1 MITFVYGVSG
11 SGKST
16 LIEQKI
22 KQDIACGKQVYLVVP
37 EQQTYTT
44 ERRYTEALPPES
56 QLKFEAVNFTRLANI
71 ARRRYGGLCYNYIDS
86 GTKALLM
93 WKTIREL
100 SPLLSEYGDAA
111 SSPTRLPSLT
121 DMMLAVI
128 NELKA
133 ASLTPTVLEL
143 TAKKLPAD
151 SSLYR
156 RLMDISLIWSNFAN
170 LIASDY
176 DDASDDLSA
185 LAELLSEHRLFS
197 GCSVY
202 IDSFTSYTEQEY
214 RIIDMIMKQ
223 ADSLMITVCCE
234 GPGSRHMHFASI
246 ANASDKLRRLAE
258 SRGGFED
265 VILGEVRRQRHA
277 DLKLVEKYMWQA
289 DQKIPADKTLP
300 PENICVI
307 SAKTPYGE
315 AEAAAARICQAVR
328 NGMRWRDITVIMRDA
343 TAWQGIIDA
352 TFDKFKIPYFLAER
366 TELITKPLFKLLMS
380 TLSIKN
386 KGWRQNDVISLIKTG
401 LCGFSDRECDVFEEY
416 CSTWNISGKRFLD
429 GEWTMNPD
437 GYVAGMSDRAADI
450 LNVANDVRTR
460 LVTPLLELFT
470 RLDAAQTV
478 SEQCRA
484 LYTYT
489 EALNVRE
496 TLDAVSDRARAAGDV
511 RAAGDAL
518 RMYNIYIDALDKV
531 ALSLA
536 DTEPDTEQLACALR
550 IIFENTNI
558 GSLPTRHD
566 EVTIGSASLLRADS
580 PRLVIVMGLCEGEFP
595 AIPSD
600 SSLLSY
606 SDRALLEQMGLN
618 ISFDPAAE
626 SADEMF
632 FAYRALTAASEQLI
646 LSYSQTACDGSRRQS
661 SRVIE
666 QITNIFPDIRIQ
678 SYDISS
684 PIDRIYTPENAL
696 EYLSSLGNSPQAV
709 LLRNALSRDENIAP
723 YLSALDI
730 PVSDSDCRISEHSS
744 SRIFGDNMALS
755 QSKLESYILCP
766 FKYYCDYV
774 LKLRESARA
783 DFSYSSVGV
792 FIHYV
797 MENFMRRAMNEGRFD
812 PELTQDEA
820 IALADRIIEEYAVRL
835 IPSDDERKSRMTF
848 LLERLRRIA
857 LVLIYNIME
866 EFRHSLFR
874 PSFFELNMDGSD
886 PAISAATFGTGDG
899 NSIKLRGIVDRVDLF
914 RRDNDIYVRVVDYK
928 TGSKVYSPED
938 IAEGIGLQLLLYL
951 FVLCNTQNKKFRR
964 AVGCPEDGNIY
975 PAGAMY
981 LSANLPVITVDEH
994 ISPDEIRRRAAESL
1008 KRSGP
1013 LLDDEQILLAMND
1026 KLDPNFL
1033 GTAKSSRSV
1042 DHKLTLEDFE
1052 QLCGDIEKTLGS
1064 VRDAMLSGEASAKP
1078 RKKKGFSPCDNCNYR
1093 AVCRSAKPSKRN
1105 K

>member
-11 SGKST
+11 SGKSM

-37 EQQTYTT
+37 EQQTYIT
-44 ERRYTEALPPES
+44 ERRYTEILPPES

-71 ARRRYGGLCYNYIDS
+71 ARRRYGGLCYNYIDG

-93 WKTIREL
+93 WKNIREL

-111 SSPTRLPSLT
+111 SSPSRLPSLT

-133 ASLTPTVLEL
+133 ASLTPAMLEL

-156 RLMDISLIWSNFAN
+156 RLMDISLIWASFSN
-170 LIASDY
+170 LIVSDY

-185 LAELLSEHRLFS
+185 LAELLSEHDLFS
-197 GCSVY
+197 GYSVY

-214 RIIDMIMKQ
+214 NVIDMIMKQ
-223 ADSLMITVCCE
+223 ADSLMLTVCCE
-234 GPGSRHMHFASI
+234 GPSSRHMHFASI
-246 ANASDKLRRLAE
+246 AHAADKLRRLAE
-258 SRGGFED
+258 SRGGYED
-265 VILGEVRRQRHA
+265 IVLNEVHRQRHA
-277 DLKLVEKYMWQA
+277 DLRLIEKFMWQA
-289 DQKIPADKTLP
+289 DQKIPADQTLP

-315 AEAAAARICQAVR
+315 AEAAAVRICQAVR
-328 NGMRWRDITVIMRDA
+328 DGMRWRDVTVIMRDA
-343 TAWQGIIDA
+343 TSWQGIIDA
-352 TFDKFKIPYFLAER
+352 TFDKFKIPYFLAEH

-380 TLSIKN
+380 TLNIKN

-429 GEWTMNPD
+429 DEWTMNPD
-437 GYVAGMSDRAADI
+437 GYVAEMSDRAADI

-470 RLDAAQTV
+470 RLDAADTV
-478 SEQCRA
+478 AEQCRA
-484 LYTYT
+484 LYLYT

-496 TLDAVSDRARAAGDV
+496 ALDTLSDSASETGDV
-511 RAAGDAL
+511 RAAQDSV
-518 RMYNIYIDALDKV
+518 RMYSIYIEALDKV

-536 DTEPDTEQLACALR
+536 DTEPDTEQLSCALR
-550 IIFENTNI
+550 IIFENTNM

-600 SSLLSY
+600 SGLLSY

-632 FAYRALTAASEQLI
+632 FAYRALTAASEKLV

-666 QITNIFPDIRIQ
+666 QITNIFHGICIQ
-678 SYDISS
+678 NYDQSS
-684 PIDRIYTPENAL
+684 PLDRIYTPENAL
-696 EYLSSLGNSPQAV
+696 EYLSSLGGLPQAK
-709 LLRNALSRDENIAP
+709 LLREALEQNEAIAP

-730 PVSDSDCRISEHSS
+730 PVTNSDCRISEQAS
-744 SRIFGDNMALS
+744 SRIFGDNMVLS

-766 FKYYCDYV
+766 FKYYCDHV
-774 LKLRESARA
+774 LKLRESSRA
-783 DFSYSSVGV
+783 DFSYNSVGV
-792 FIHYV
+792 FIHYI
-797 MENFMRRAMNEGRFD
+797 MENFMRRAMIEGEFD
-812 PELTQDEA
+812 PELTEDQA
-820 IALADRIIEEYAVRL
+820 IALADSIIEEYAVRL

-914 RRDNDIYVRVVDYK
+914 RRGNDIYVRVVDYK

-938 IAEGIGLQLLLYL
+938 IAEGMGLQLLLYL

-964 AVGCPEDGNIY
+964 AVGCPEDGNVY

-994 ISPDEIRRRAAESL
+994 ISPEEIRRRAADSL

-1013 LLDDEQILLAMND
+1013 LLDDEQVLRAMND

-1064 VRDAMLSGEASAKP
+1064 VRNTMRSGEASAKP
-1078 RKKKGFSPCDNCNYR
+1078 RKKKGFSPCDNCSYR
-1093 AVCRSAKPSKRN
+1093 SVCRNAQPSKRN